1 MNTPYVSIVI
11 PIFNEEENIPVLWE
25 RLSRVLLEHFPG
37 GDRDWEVVFTD
48 DGSRDNSL
56 ELLKAIAEQEPR
68 VSVVEFN
75 RNYGQHSAIFGAFSI
90 VAGQVIVTL
99 DADRSIYIVLQP
111 SE

>member
-1 MNTPYVSIVI
+1 M
-11 PIFNEEENIPVLWE
+11 
-25 RLSRVLLEHFPG
+25 
-37 GDRDWEVVFTD
+37 VFTD

-99 DADRSIYIVLQP
+99 DADLQNP
-111 SE
+111 PEEIPKLVAKIDEGLRRGGGMAPGSHE